1 MIYSIADN
9 TKLGIQG
16 KALPF
21 NQNDEIAIGY
31 KSTVAGTFEFKLSN
45 FDGLFLNQDIYIE
58 DTVQNVY
65 YNLKNGNYSFVTE
78 VGTFDSRFKIHFTN
92 PTALNTNTLNERT
105 FMVYQANNQMV
116 VNSGTINMKQ
126 LALYDIQGR
135 LIQMY
140 DVKNTT
146 EYKFDLMAKNQL
158 VVLKIT
164 TSDNKAFFKKII
176 E

>member
-1 MIYSIADN
+1 
-9 TKLGIQG
+9 
-16 KALPF
+16 
-21 NQNDEIAIGY
+21 
-31 KSTVAGTFEFKLSN
+31 
-45 FDGLFLNQDIYIE
+45 
-58 DTVQNVY
+58 
-65 YNLKNGNYSFVTE
+65 
-78 VGTFDSRFKIHFTN
+78 
-92 PTALNTNTLNERT
+92 
-105 FMVYQANNQMV
+105 VYQANNQMV

-146 EYKFDLMAKNQL
+146 EYKFDLLAKNQL
-158 VVLKIT
+158 VLLKIT